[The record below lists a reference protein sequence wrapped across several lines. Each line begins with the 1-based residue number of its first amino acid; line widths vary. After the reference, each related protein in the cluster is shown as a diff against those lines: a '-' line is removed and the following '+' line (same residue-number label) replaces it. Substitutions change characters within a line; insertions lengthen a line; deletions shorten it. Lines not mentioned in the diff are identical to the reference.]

1 MEDEEEKEEVESEGG
16 RSVETRRCRRRR
28 VRWVGSGWFAPAP
41 HRRTDM
47 VPSEGEDGAGWPG
60 LCSRSIEARPV
71 VP

>member
-1 MEDEEEKEEVESEGG
+1 MRRGGAGEGES
-16 RSVETRRCRRRR
+16 V